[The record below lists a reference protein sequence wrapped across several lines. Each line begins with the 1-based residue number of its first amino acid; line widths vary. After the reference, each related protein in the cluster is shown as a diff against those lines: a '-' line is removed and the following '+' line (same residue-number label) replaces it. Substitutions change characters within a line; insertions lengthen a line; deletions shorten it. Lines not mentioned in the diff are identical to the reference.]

1 MIDRDGYCQPLDRS
15 NPVVAW
21 REICAR
27 TARRGFVR
35 VSWRSPL
42 SAWLDVLIS
51 LRMAAGTLTFFRN
64 AKVGETLP
72 RTTSRA
78 ARHLR
83 DGRLPGRRWRAAC
96 HCGNLPSEIV
106 AAVKSLSKGRRPPAR
121 DGRLPVQSRRSI
133 PKANAANT
141 TASRIV
147 AAGSDR
153 ENLCRP
159 SHRTA
164 DSPLRPLCDVRL
176 RRWNLSAR
184 AYPFA

>member
-15 NPVVAW
+15 NPVEVW

-51 LRMAAGTLTFFRN
+51 LRIAAGTLTFPECESRGN
-64 AKVGETLP
+64 VAENNIPGNSSSTRRASP
-72 RTTSRA
+72 RWK
-78 ARHLR
+78 
-83 DGRLPGRRWRAAC
+83 P
-96 HCGNLPSEIV
+96 PV
-106 AAVKSLSKGRRPPAR
+106 AGSLSLRESSIGNRRRGVVAVESAR
-121 DGRLPVQSRRSI
+121 RRVMGGCDRSRRRMRRIQRPRVSSQQ
-133 PKANAANT
+133 AL
-141 TASRIV
+141 TA
-147 AAGSDR
+147 

-184 AYPFA
+184 AYSFA